1 MRTTRSLGALV
12 VVAALTLAAAAA
24 WRGAQAADEPKPAQT
39 VKAAAEVQEDW
50 AKIAPENK
58 KDADEVRAKIKGR
71 ENAPADSV
79 FENIKMF
86 KGVPASRLVNAME
99 FGFAP
104 ALGVKCAG
112 CHVDDKWAS
121 EDKHEKQIARD
132 MAAMV
137 HAINDSLLTRIPN
150 LESQHPQVTCT
161 TCHRGQKKPATSMPK
176 S

>member
-1 MRTTRSLGALV
+1 MRTTRFLGALV
-12 VVAALTLAAAAA
+12 VVAGFALAAH
-24 WRGAQAADEPKPAQT
+24 AADEAKPAQT
-39 VKAAAEVQEDW
+39 AKAAAEVQEDW
-50 AKIAPENK
+50 AKIAPDNK
-58 KDADEVRAKIKGR
+58 KEADEVREKIKGK

-104 ALGVKCAG
+104 ALGARCTL
-112 CHVDDKWAS
+112 CHVEDKWAS
-121 EDKHEKQIARD
+121 EDKKEKQVARD
-132 MAAMV
+132 MAKMV
-137 HAINDSLLTRIPN
+137 HVINDSLLTAIPH